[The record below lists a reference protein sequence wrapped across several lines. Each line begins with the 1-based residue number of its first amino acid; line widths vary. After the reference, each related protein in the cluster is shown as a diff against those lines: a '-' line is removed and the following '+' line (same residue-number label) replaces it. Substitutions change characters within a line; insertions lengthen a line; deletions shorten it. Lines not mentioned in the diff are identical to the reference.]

1 MLYIKSGQVTI
12 PVVDMLIQEQNLLAD
27 KRARLQFM
35 TNAKSFTGAYQVL
48 LKEIEE
54 VQSRVDNYK
63 RILAAHN
70 ETVGSNGDTYLNK
83 VAGV

>member
-1 MLYIKSGQVTI
+1 MLYIKSGQKTI
-12 PVVDMLIQEQNLLAD
+12 PVVDMLMEENILLAD
-27 KRARLQFM
+27 KRATLQFM
-35 TNAKSFTGAYQVL
+35 LNGRKFNGVYQDL
-48 LKEIEE
+48 LNEIE
-54 VQSRVDNYK
+54 QIQGRVDNYK

>member
-1 MLYIKSGQVTI
+1 MLYLKTTKETV
-12 PVVDMLIQEQNLLAD
+12 PVVDILIQETALLAD
-27 KRARLQFM
+27 KKARLQFL
-35 TNAKSFTGAYQVL
+35 TNVRQFNGSYQIL
-48 LKEIEE
+48 LREIEE
-54 VQSRVDNYK
+54 VQGRVDNYK

>member
-1 MLYIKSGQVTI
+1 MLYLKTTKETV
-12 PVVDMLIQEQNLLAD
+12 PVVEILMQEQALLAD
-27 KRARLQFM
+27 KRARLMFMMNGRQF
-35 TNAKSFTGAYQVL
+35 NGVYQDLVQ
-48 LKEIEE
+48 EIE
-54 VQSRVDNYK
+54 QIQGRVDNYK